1 MATDGTEDPVPAGA
15 GGPSSVSGVPGCRGP
30 ACTEYH
36 ALVIGNNAYK
46 PGQFKALDH
55 CVQDA
60 EDMAAL
66 LASKGYAVTLV
77 LNGTK
82 AKMVEALLQFQ
93 EPIADGCTSVV
104 HFSGHGVACQTMRP
118 ELPMDSCLVPV
129 DGMRELLSVMPVDC
143 LWLCESFCWY
153 SALLVTQ
160 ARGTIPTAGCL

>member
-15 GGPSSVSGVPGCRGP
+15 GGPSSVSGVPQAHCP
-30 ACTEYH
+30 CHWQWVPWTEYH
-36 ALVIGNNAYK
+36 ALVIGNNAYT

-55 CVQDA
+55 CVHDA

-93 EPIADGCTSVV
+93 EPIADGCTS
-104 HFSGHGVACQTMRP
+104 Q
-118 ELPMDSCLVPV
+118 
-129 DGMRELLSVMPVDC
+129 
-143 LWLCESFCWY
+143 
-153 SALLVTQ
+153 
-160 ARGTIPTAGCL
+160 